1 MQDDRDRLLEAAL
14 THVPFEGMNDRAL
27 MAGARD
33 LGMSPDLARVH
44 FPQGGASLAAAYHR
58 QGDAA
63 LARALV
69 AGPRTG
75 RIRDRIADAFWQRL
89 ALADPELVRAGA
101 TVMALPQNAALGARL
116 IWETADT
123 IWTGLGDSSEDVNW
137 WTKRGTLAPVFS
149 AAVLYWLGDS
159 SPGHADTRAFIDRR
173 IGDVMRIERL
183 KASLR
188 DLPGTAPLTK
198 LATGWIRKP
207 RPTSAPGHRGRA

>member
-27 MAGARD
+27 LAGARD

-63 LARALV
+63 LARALA
-69 AGPRTG
+69 AGPRAG
-75 RIRDRIADAFWQRL
+75 RIRDRIADAIWQRL

-101 TVMALPQNAALGARL
+101 TLMALPQNAGLGARL

-137 WTKRGTLAPVFS
+137 WTKRATLAPVFS
-149 AAVLYWLGDS
+149 AAVLYWLGDYS
-159 SPGHADTRAFIDRR
+159 DGRADTRAFIDRR

-183 KASLR
+183 KAGLR
-188 DLPGTAPLTK
+188 ALPGAAPLTK

-207 RPTSAPGHRGRA
+207 RPTPAPGHRGRA

>member
-27 MAGARD
+27 LAGARD

-63 LARALV
+63 LARALA

-75 RIRDRIADAFWQRL
+75 RIRDRIADAIWQRL

-101 TVMALPQNAALGARL
+101 TVRYRL
-116 IWETADT
+116 T
-123 IWTGLGDSSEDVNW
+123 VRN
-137 WTKRGTLAPVFS
+137 RGGR
-149 AAVLYWLGDS
+149 AVRRRTDPGRRSPILTSRRGS
-159 SPGHADTRAFIDRR
+159 RSPGRAWGAPSRPRARSPASSTRAPAR
-173 IGDVMRIERL
+173 
-183 KASLR
+183 ASSST
-188 DLPGTAPLTK
+188 PNAP
-198 LATGWIRKP
+198 
-207 RPTSAPGHRGRA
+207 